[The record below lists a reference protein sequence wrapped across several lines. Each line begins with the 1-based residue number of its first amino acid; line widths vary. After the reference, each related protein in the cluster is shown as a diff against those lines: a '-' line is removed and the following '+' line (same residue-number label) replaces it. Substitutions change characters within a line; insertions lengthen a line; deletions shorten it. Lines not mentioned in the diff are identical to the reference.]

1 MGRKDVQRP
10 TRVTK
15 PTTPAPT
22 PPPTPPTPAP
32 KPQKPQHSRTTQ
44 VQHQNKQQVHPIQ
57 KAVTQSPIPQAQA
70 MTQSISPPP
79 KEKSPYLQYHPST
92 PSGITQYGGANT
104 QKIVHDPKPNP
115 RGTQVIKTGQQYT
128 ATDKSFS
135 LKEGEYGTLTPTG
148 TVPIQQPPP
157 AAMGSPTGYV
167 PAKHIKNKKFT
178 ETRVNFPTSVANPDP
193 KSRTYTEYNT
203 TPSLKDTNSF
213 KQSFEHP
220 FGQPTG
226 NEINPKQDKKVKGQY
241 TDVQLGFFDPPE
253 KDIVRGTS
261 DGEEYA
267 FYYTGQG
274 DRDDWGYSEKK
285 VEHKTWLGDPYT
297 QTIETSPWQWYTGE
311 EKVMGAEVVEKKHKS
326 KTTTYT
332 KIWERKGQPVVYE
345 AGKTDGYNVFKQQNQ
360 LHKQNL
366 KAHDKYV
373 FDFFNTEKKQR
384 RKDKF
389 FSHYLND

>member
-1 MGRKDVQRP
+1 MGREKVQRP
-10 TRVTK
+10 SRPVVTK
-15 PTTPAPT
+15 PSTPDPVPIPSPT
-22 PPPTPPTPAP
+22 PPP
-32 KPQKPQHSRTTQ
+32 KPQHTRTAQ
-44 VQHQNKQQVHPIQ
+44 VQHQNKGQVHPIQ
-57 KAVTQSPIPQAQA
+57 KAVTQSPIPTAHA
-70 MTQSISPPP
+70 TSVVKP
-79 KEKSPYLQYHPST
+79 EVAAT
-92 PSGITQYGGANT
+92 VVYGNT
-104 QKIVHDPKPNP
+104 QRIVHDPKPNP

-148 TVPIQQPPP
+148 TVPIKQEHPMSQ
-157 AAMGSPTGYV
+157 GSPSAYI
-167 PAKHIKNKKFT
+167 PAKHIQSTTGTGKQFSDD
-178 ETRVNFPTSVANPDP
+178 RVNFPMSVANPDP

-203 TPSLKDTNSF
+203 TPSLKNTNSF

-267 FYYTGQG
+267 FYYTGKG

-285 VEHKTWLGDPYT
+285 VERKTWLGDPYT
-297 QTIETSPWQWYTGE
+297 ATYETSPWQVYTGE

-373 FDFFNTEKKQR
+373 FDFFNIEKKQR

-389 FSHYLND
+389 FPHYLND